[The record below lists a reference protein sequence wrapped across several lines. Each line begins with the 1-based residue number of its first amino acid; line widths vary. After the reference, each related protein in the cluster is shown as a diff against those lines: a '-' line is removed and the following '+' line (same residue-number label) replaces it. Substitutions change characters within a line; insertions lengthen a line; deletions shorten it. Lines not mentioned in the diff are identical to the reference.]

1 MSASLLNYLSIAL
14 GDEAS
19 LLTCSVC
26 SSVHGRVVVTAAI
39 QTGKCTNTW
48 IRALLMGFYPS
59 YTRTYEGT
67 VGVFMRMAGL
77 RAKNR

>member
-1 MSASLLNYLSIAL
+1 MLNYLPIAL
-14 GDEAS
+14 GDEES

-26 SSVHGRVVVTAAI
+26 SSLHGRVAVTAAI

-59 YTRTYEGT
+59 YTRTYEAT
-67 VGVFMRMAGL
+67 VGVFMGMAGL
-77 RAKNR
+77 RANYR